1 MNEMTGSHLLFRTS
15 RREIVIGERTLIMGI
30 INATPDSFSDGGRYA
45 SPQKA
50 IEEGMRMAEEVA
62 DILDIG
68 GESTRPGSDA
78 VSAEEELR
86 RVLPVILGL
95 AAKVAIPLSID
106 TMKAEVAEEA
116 LKAGVEIVND
126 VSSLKYDSKMASA
139 IAASGAGLVLMHMRG
154 MPKVMQQGDLTY
166 PSLIDDIAGFLEE
179 RLAAARLAGIDFTQM
194 AVDPGIGF
202 GKNADDNMRLIRHL
216 GEFNRLGRPILVG
229 VSRKAFIGKVTG
241 GLPAE
246 RIAGTAAAVTM
257 SILGGAHIVR
267 VHDVSIMK
275 KVALM
280 ADAISRS

>member
-1 MNEMTGSHLLFRTS
+1 MNEMTVSHLLFRTS

-50 IEEGMRMAEEVA
+50 IEEGMRMAEEGA